1 MRRSG
6 FGTAIVAL
14 VVLALSACTYSIQA
28 PTSSPSPPGPS
39 ASAGPSLTPGP
50 TASLACDTLVT
61 PTALSRLTS
70 GGSVFTEGFAKRMRD
85 EGNEL
90 VAFLDLGGILCQW
103 GYPESDASTVLGYS
117 LITDA
122 QAAAQKRRLTTEG
135 WVAKVNPD
143 GSENW
148 TTTNTENYLGNEPVY
163 VFRPGN
169 WRFAL
174 DVSGLADFAV

>member
-6 FGTAIVAL
+6 VGTAIVAL
-14 VVLALSACTYSIQA
+14 AVLALSACTWSAQT
-28 PTSSPSPPGPS
+28 PTPPASPSVSS
-39 ASAGPSLTPGP
+39 ASPGPSLTPTP

-70 GGSVFTEGFAKRMRD
+70 GGSVFTEGFATRMRE

-90 VAFLDLGGILCQW
+90 AAFLDLGGILCQW
-103 GYPESDASTVLGYS
+103 GYPESDASVVLGYS
-117 LITDA
+117 PITAA
-122 QAAAQKRRLTTEG
+122 QAMAQKQRLTAEG
-135 WVAKVNPD
+135 WVAKVAPD
-143 GSENW
+143 GSESW
-148 TTTNTENYLGNEPVY
+148 TTTNTEKYLGNEPVY

-174 DVSGLADFAV
+174 DGSALADFAL